1 MIRDILSR
9 LVARH
14 PERGAVVT
22 SARPQAGRVHAVI
35 PVSEPRFSRLAVES
49 ITVHSHLRP
58 LTLSIRATRGLLL
71 GGVDVATDG
80 CAVPPFHYCPHGCPS
95 NGMLWGGVAT
105 DP

>member
-9 LVARH
+9 LVTRL
-14 PERGAVVT
+14 PERGADVMSTPTV
-22 SARPQAGRVHAVI
+22 GRVHAVI